1 MSNSSIVL
9 PAPEEY
15 KLAVQALQKGGIVAY
30 PTETFYGL
38 AVDPENEEALSA
50 LYRLKQR
57 RPEKSFSLIVPDL
70 SNLSSY
76 VDEFPGASKILMDT
90 FWPGPLTLIFQAS
103 ENSLPLVT
111 KKDNSLAVRISSHI
125 VAGTFCRFF
134 GRAITASSANVSGEQ
149 ALDNAASVRELW
161 GDKLAYILD
170 GGTTP
175 GTKPS
180 TILRCEGLNCIIIR
194 QGALSFDDIRA
205 ALPAHFSVCN
215 Q

>member
-1 MSNSSIVL
+1 LSKSSTVL
-9 PAPEEY
+9 PGPEEY
-15 KLAVQALQKGGIVAY
+15 KLAVRALEKGGIVAY

-38 AVDPENEEALSA
+38 AVDPENKEALSA

-57 RPEKSFSLIVPDL
+57 HPEKSFSLIVPDL

-76 VDEFPGASKILMDT
+76 VDEFPGASNILMNK

-103 ENSLPLVT
+103 GNALQLVT
-111 KKDNSLAVRISSHI
+111 KKDNSIAVRISSHI
-125 VAGTFCRFF
+125 VASTLCRFF

-149 ALDNAASVRELW
+149 ALDNATSVRELW

-180 TILRCEGLNCIIIR
+180 TIIRCDGLKCTIIR
-194 QGALSFDDIRA
+194 QGILSFDRIREV
-205 ALPAHFSVCN
+205 LPNHFSVCN

>member
-15 KLAVQALQKGGIVAY
+15 QLAVQALQKGGIVAY

-50 LYRLKQR
+50 LYRLKER
-57 RPEKSFSLIVPDL
+57 SPEKPFSLIVPDL

-76 VDEFPGASKILMDT
+76 VDEFPGASNILMNT

-103 ENSLPLVT
+103 DNSLQFVT

-125 VAGTFCRFF
+125 VASTLCRFF
-134 GRAITASSANVSGEQ
+134 GRAITASSANISGER
-149 ALDNAASVRELW
+149 ALDNATSVRELW
-161 GDKLAYILD
+161 GDKLAYVLD

-180 TILRCEGLNCIIIR
+180 TIIRCEGLKCIIIR
-194 QGALSFDDIRA
+194 QGALSLDDIRK
-205 ALPAHFSVCN
+205 ALPDYFSVCI